1 MIKIA
6 KVLNVTSF
14 VEVHGQ
20 HLQKNGSVAPF
31 SIETGDDGL
40 PLLLGEDHGVHGE
53 QGEEEQP
60 HLKPGHHDQTCPLNS
75 E

>member
-1 MIKIA
+1 MKIVKA
-6 KVLNVTSF
+6 FDVTQF
-14 VEVHGQ
+14 VEAHDP
-20 HLQKNGSVAPF
+20 HLQENGSVAPF

-40 PLLLGEDHGVHGE
+40 PLLLSEDHGVHGE

-60 HLKPGHHDQTCPLNS
+60 HPKPGHHDQTCPLNS